1 MGYKYDEH
9 ALQNLTSSL
18 NWNLEA
24 LILWSIWLN
33 HKFLESPRL
42 NTILSPPS
50 MKLIPNII
58 LFAALVGTLLATAI
72 PEPNEAVQNVN
83 EDSEYIGGAVRKVR
97 ENKHRRLPLYEL
109 TRMSTQPCS
118 GTCSVNECHCAF
130 PVGPCYCHDKDI
142 GKSCTCL

>member
-1 MGYKYDEH
+1 
-9 ALQNLTSSL
+9 
-18 NWNLEA
+18 
-24 LILWSIWLN
+24 
-33 HKFLESPRL
+33 
-42 NTILSPPS
+42 

-83 EDSEYIGGAVRKVR
+83 EDSEYIGGAVRK
-97 ENKHRRLPLYEL
+97 
-109 TRMSTQPCS
+109 PCS